1 MDRHAASK
9 PVQELLHEKQAM
21 LVVEGA
27 SGEQAWHISYF
38 GRYVLDTQYITED
51 QRGQV
56 DVEASTSP
64 ARLPDRQTVQGPS
77 TLPIQQQQ
85 EVK

>member
-27 SGEQAWHISYF
+27 SGEQAWQISCF

-56 DVEASTSP
+56 DVEASTST
-64 ARLPDRQTVQGPS
+64 AR
-77 TLPIQQQQ
+77 
-85 EVK
+85 